1 MARQPWRRTLVLI
14 ALVAL
19 VTIAH
24 GQEEPDDKTP
34 AAEPEAGTDPAAE
47 VETVPA
53 EAAAEAAAAAA
64 EEAVEEATAAEAV
77 EEAVDEPAE
86 ALPPSAPAA
95 SGSKASVQWVVTQK
109 MRAQLTKLGYSEAE
123 IAKLDAERAAAIIRR
138 SISRPQQGVPTG
150 WNRKV
155 RSRSAVGLGR
165 SLLATV
171 SKPFQQAPGGPLAAS
186 AVVLTSVAS
195 VVAVGLTRGGVSSK
209 LVERVVALEPDEEV
223 VSAPASDELWLDR
236 QIDKLIAFLKAVFGK

>member
-24 GQEEPDDKTP
+24 GQEEPDDKPP
-34 AAEPEAGTDPAAE
+34 AAEPEADTDAAAE

-53 EAAAEAAAAAA
+53 EAAAEAAAA
-64 EEAVEEATAAEAV
+64 EEVVEEAAAAEAV

-86 ALPPSAPAA
+86 TLPPSAPAA
-95 SGSKASVQWVVTQK
+95 SGSKASVQWVATQK

-155 RSRSAVGLGR
+155 RSRSAVGLGH

-195 VVAVGLTRGGVSSK
+195 VVAVGLTRGGGGSSK
-209 LVERVVALEPDEEV
+209 LVERVVAPEPEAEAI
-223 VSAPASDELWLDR
+223 SAPASDELWLDR
-236 QIDKLIAFLKAVFGK
+236 QIDKLIAFLKGVFGK